1 MLPAATIGMLLSLLS
16 YRVAVNQW
24 ADRKCVEADQV
35 NTKEKGYNCGDA
47 YALLN
52 AFILYGASRVNWVQ
66 VNTIDD
72 ISN

>member
-1 MLPAATIGMLLSLLS
+1 VPLT
-16 YRVAVNQW
+16 
-24 ADRKCVEADQV
+24 EADQV

-52 AFILYGASRVNWVQ
+52 EFILYGTSRVNWVQ
-66 VNTIDD
+66 VNAIDD

>member
-1 MLPAATIGMLLSLLS
+1 
-16 YRVAVNQW
+16 
-24 ADRKCVEADQV
+24 VEADKI

-47 YALLN
+47 YGMLN
-52 AFILYGASRVNWVQ
+52 NFVLYGASRVNWAQ